1 MKVWPGFML
10 PLGGQSAGATFTSHF
25 QLLKTS
31 NLQRDLRRYARTF
44 SSPCLTQWPIKVLR
58 KCFKGCR
65 NAHGASP
72 ELLTPV
78 RPLRRTELCDF
89 SDWDDMPG
97 INTRLGQASRLRPRT
112 ARRSAAAAQHLQ
124 IKGEQPVV
132 LIQAH
137 SRGRS
142 SVKTQLSYDR
152 SDCSLQ
158 M

>member
-1 MKVWPGFML
+1 MKVWPGFRL
-10 PLGGQSAGATFTSHF
+10 PLGGQSAGATLTSHL

-31 NLQRDLRRYARTF
+31 NPQCDLRRYARTF
-44 SSPCLTQWPIKVLR
+44 ASPCLTQWPTKVLC

-89 SDWDDMPG
+89 SDSNDMPG
-97 INTRLGQASRLRPRT
+97 INTRLEQASRLRPRT
-112 ARRSAAAAQHLQ
+112 ARRSAAAARHLQ
-124 IKGEQPVV
+124 TKGEHPVV
-132 LIQAH
+132 LIQAL
-137 SRGRS
+137 SRGRG

-158 M
+158 T